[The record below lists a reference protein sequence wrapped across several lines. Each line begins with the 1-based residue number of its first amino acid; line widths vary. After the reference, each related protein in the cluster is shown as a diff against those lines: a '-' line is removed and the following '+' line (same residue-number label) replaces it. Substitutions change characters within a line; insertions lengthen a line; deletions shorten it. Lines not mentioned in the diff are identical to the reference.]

1 MVKKEL
7 LQLQNK
13 IKINNWKKNKTKEKV
28 DQQINCKI
36 LKILNQL
43 NKKKKSKILEVNQ
56 DKMERI
62 KNSLKWN
69 TEEKFKKM

>member
-13 IKINNWKKNKTKEKV
+13 IKIKIWKKNKTKEKV

-56 DKMERI
+56 DKMEKI

>member
-13 IKINNWKKNKTKEKV
+13 IKIKIWKKNKTKEKV

-43 NKKKKSKILEVNQ
+43 NKKKKNKILEVNQ